1 MPPEH
6 EPLDATLQR
15 LRQERDAADRIYN
28 DAFTALD
35 KVLMRAPEFP
45 HPPPSYDEAQIT
57 PLNTAWDI
65 GAAPPAATGLKG
77 RLAAF
82 VWRIVGPPL
91 QKQATFNSTIV
102 DHLNRN
108 VLAHREAAR
117 AIETV
122 IALLRAHIADL
133 LTFQS
138 HLVVY
143 LQQITLYVDT
153 KDRDTAGKALVVN
166 AAVNAV
172 AEDVAKRWESM
183 VAREQRFDARVQGL
197 GAAHDELRT
206 LIGVTQQAS
215 MTMKRELERI
225 IASRDSASGPPQAVG
240 PTLRSGGQQASDVAD
255 SGTPEPPSP
264 KATAPKPADRS
275 STPQAFSPSLD
286 AYKYVAFEDQFRG
299 SQETIRARL
308 ESYLPYF
315 ERASDVLD
323 VGCGRGEFLDLLK
336 ARRITA
342 RGLDLNHEMV
352 EVCRARGLD
361 VTEADAV
368 GYLENVTDGSL
379 GGLIAVQVVEHLQP
393 GYLLRFLELA
403 FHKLRPGAP
412 IVLETLNPACWTAF
426 FDSFIRDITH
436 VWPMHPDTLRYLVLA
451 SGFSSARIEYR
462 SPVAPDDR
470 LQPISSLRGGAAE
483 AGGAASARRA
493 DEAAAADLVETFN
506 ANVEKLNAR
515 MFTFLDYAIV
525 GGR

>member
-1 MPPEH
+1 MPPAH
-6 EPLDATLQR
+6 EPLDATLRR
-15 LRQERDAADRIYN
+15 LRQERDEADRIYN

-35 KVLMRAPEFP
+35 TVLMRAPEFP
-45 HPPPSYDEAQIT
+45 HPPPAYDETRIT
-57 PLNTAWDI
+57 PLNEAWDI
-65 GAAPPAATGLKG
+65 GAAPPEGGGLKG

-82 VWRIVGPPL
+82 VWRIVGPSL
-91 QKQATFNSTIV
+91 QKQVTFNSTIV

-108 VLAHREAAR
+108 VVAHREAAR

-122 IALLRAHIADL
+122 IALLRGHIADL
-133 LTFQS
+133 LAFQS

-153 KDRDTAGKALVVN
+153 KDRDTGGRALVVN

-172 AEDVAKRWESM
+172 AEDLAKRWESM
-183 VAREQRFDARVQGL
+183 VAREQRIDARVGAV

-206 LIGVTQQAS
+206 LISVTQQAS
-215 MTMKRELERI
+215 MTMKRELERLL
-225 IASRDSASGPPQAVG
+225 ASRAGASADASTPGRPSGPVG
-240 PTLRSGGQQASDVAD
+240 PTV
-255 SGTPEPPSP
+255 TPGVPE
-264 KATAPKPADRS
+264 S
-275 STPQAFSPSLD
+275 STAFSPSLD
-286 AYKYVAFEDQFRG
+286 AYKYVGFEGQFRG

-315 ERASDVLD
+315 DGGSDVLD

-336 ARRITA
+336 ARGITA

-361 VTEADAV
+361 VTESDAV
-368 GYLENVTDGSL
+368 SYLEALPDASL

-436 VWPMHPDTLRYLVLA
+436 VWPMHPETLRYLVVA

-462 SPVAPDDR
+462 SPVPPEDR
-470 LQPISSLRGGAAE
+470 LQPIAVE
-483 AGGAASARRA
+483 AGSP
-493 DEAAAADLVETFN
+493 AADMAETFN
-506 ANVEKLNAR
+506 ANVERLNAR